1 MVVLGRFSLKSSP
14 PFLTWSFPTLAATW
28 YPGQLLFDFLTIFE
42 GGGGIREN
50 SFPNFIHATIEHFK
64 TNWWILW
71 NSPFFFIKGHNLKG
85 FFADLLDFLVAS
97 GEEEQRKCYMFCYR
111 NSGIFYS
118 VPVKFIWK
126 LKTFFYDLTHTVMF
140 LLILND
146 TGTTVSET
154 TCLSKCGTFTWS
166 PSPSKPLQ

>member
-1 MVVLGRFSLKSSP
+1 MISRS
-14 PFLTWSFPTLAATW
+14 AAVW
-28 YPGQLLFDFLTIFE
+28 LFNHLW
-42 GGGGIREN
+42 GGGGWIREN
-50 SFPNFIHATIEHFK
+50 SFPNFIQATIEHFK

-97 GEEEQRKCYMFCYR
+97 GEEEQRKFYIFCYR

-126 LKTFFYDLTHTVMF
+126 LKTFFLWFNTYRYVSFDIEWYRYHCFRDYLSVKVWDLHMESKPIETF
-140 LLILND
+140 
-146 TGTTVSET
+146 TVSYY
-154 TCLSKCGTFTWS
+154 LSGDRDSHRCTVSTKVFF
-166 PSPSKPLQ
+166 